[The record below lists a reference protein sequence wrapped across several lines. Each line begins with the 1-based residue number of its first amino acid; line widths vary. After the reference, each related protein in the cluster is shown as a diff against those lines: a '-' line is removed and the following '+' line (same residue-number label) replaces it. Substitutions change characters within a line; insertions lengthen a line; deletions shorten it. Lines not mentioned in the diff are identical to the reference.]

1 MTAVAQHVPVAP
13 RTGQRRIPG
22 HGLGEKEML
31 WSWLRFARA
40 TVTAKATGLSPA
52 QLRERLVRSET
63 TMGGI
68 LKHLVT
74 SEQHWFGNVLGGQN
88 IPMPFHAGDPDGDWR
103 VAEGEDSGSL
113 VRAYRDA
120 CAASDQIIE
129 ALKLDSVGAQRD
141 GDYTLRWALAHMA
154 METSRH
160 LGHADL
166 IRELLDGERGW

>member
-1 MTAVAQHVPVAP
+1 MPVAP
-13 RTGQRRIPG
+13 RTADRQIPG
-22 HGLGEKEML
+22 HRLGDKDML

-40 TVTAKATGLSPA
+40 TVAAKAAGLSQDQIRA
-52 QLRERLVRSET
+52 RLAGFET
-63 TMGGI
+63 TMAGI

-74 SEQHWFGNVLGGQN
+74 SEQHWFANVLGGQD
-88 IPMPFHAGDPDGDWR
+88 IPMPFHAGDPDGDRR
-103 VAEGEDSGSL
+103 VTDGDDFASMA
-113 VRAYRDA
+113 RAYEDA
-120 CAASDQIIE
+120 CAASDQVIGAPE
-129 ALKLDSVGAQRD
+129 LDSVGAQGA